1 MDISKQMNCIVVLTL
16 SNLRSEEAM
25 KTHEAGGGGGPKMPP
40 FEILKGALWDR
51 ISLKKKIGSFE
62 NKDYSMNFI

>member
-1 MDISKQMNCIVVLTL
+1 MTPFFSSKFVAMDISKQMKCIVVLTL

-25 KTHEAGGGGGPKMPP
+25 KTHEVGGPKMPP

-51 ISLKKKIGSFE
+51 ISLKKKI
-62 NKDYSMNFI
+62 